1 MQERYCKCGHRLMV
15 QYSLD
20 GFLPWEAVI
29 VDDEAVVIPVKV
41 CPCCGSYLSIHF
53 LR

>member
-1 MQERYCKCGHRLMV
+1 MQERFCKCGHRLMV
-15 QYSLD
+15 QYTLD
-20 GFLPWEAVI
+20 GFIPWEAVI
-29 VDDEAVVIPVKV
+29 RDDEGRTSPVKV